1 MKNHITNIPRMFL
14 ARQMKNKQRGI
25 AWVLSAIPIL
35 LGSLF
40 CFQRWIAYRGNRKK
54 SQTPLQ
60 VWEGEGG
67 QIPNVPIPSPT
78 STEDKKENKAENK
91 D

>member
-1 MKNHITNIPRMFL
+1 MKNHITNIPRLLL
-14 ARQMKNKQRGI
+14 ARQMKNKRRGV
-25 AWVLSAIPIL
+25 ASALSCIRIL
-35 LGSLF
+35 LRSPL
-40 CFQRWIAYRGNRKK
+40 CFQRWIAYKFNRQK

-78 STEDKKENKAENK
+78 SSEDKKENKKNK